1 MRRTNLPMTHGG
13 GTRSRPVRTSRE
25 ETPVRRMGCAGPAIY
40 DADLH
45 AWPKELAVE
54 RFPVDVDPDQ
64 IVRWIMA
71 EHKAA
76 PLSLKTSAR
85 RVTAVQEIPARSE
98 YHLGDEE
105 RADLSEVAT
114 IATLEIAPAREHD
127 GWLLTVTVE
136 DEIGPRVSAE
146 GAGVEAEQQID
157 VGTFY
162 KEYIRPGRGVAN
174 VVAEVESPS
183 AKLHVS
189 RLLDS
194 IERNLHPIEPASLAR
209 AEGMARHGHGH

>member
-1 MRRTNLPMTHGG
+1 M
-13 GTRSRPVRTSRE
+13 
-25 ETPVRRMGCAGPAIY
+25 
-40 DADLH
+40 
-45 AWPKELAVE
+45 E
-54 RFPVDVDPDQ
+54 RFPVDVDPGQ

-98 YHLGDEE
+98 YHLGDDE

-127 GWLLTVTVE
+127 SWLLTVTVE

-146 GAGVEAEQQID
+146 GAGVEADQQID
-157 VGTFY
+157 LGTFY

-183 AKLHVS
+183 AKFDVS
-189 RLLDS
+189 RLLAS
-194 IERNLHPIEPASLAR
+194 IERNLHPIEPASPATR
-209 AEGMARHGHGH
+209 

>member
-1 MRRTNLPMTHGG
+1 
-13 GTRSRPVRTSRE
+13 
-25 ETPVRRMGCAGPAIY
+25 
-40 DADLH
+40 
-45 AWPKELAVE
+45 VE
-54 RFPVDVDPDQ
+54 RFPVDVDPGQ
-64 IVRWIMA
+64 LVRWIMA

-85 RVTAVQEIPARSE
+85 RATAVREIPERSE

-174 VVAEVESPS
+174 VVAQVESPS

-194 IERNLHPIEPASLAR
+194 IERNLHPSEPASLATR
-209 AEGMARHGHGH
+209 

>member
-1 MRRTNLPMTHGG
+1 
-13 GTRSRPVRTSRE
+13 
-25 ETPVRRMGCAGPAIY
+25 
-40 DADLH
+40 
-45 AWPKELAVE
+45 VE
-54 RFPVDVDPDQ
+54 RFPVDVDPGQ

-76 PLSLKTSAR
+76 PLRLKISAR
-85 RVTAVQEIPARSE
+85 RATAVREIPERSE

-136 DEIGPRVSAE
+136 DEIGPRVPAE
-146 GAGVEAEQQID
+146 GTE
-157 VGTFY
+157 VGGAADRPRHVAM
-162 KEYIRPGRGVAN
+162 KQEYIRPGRGVAN
-174 VVAEVESPS
+174 VVAEVESAS

-194 IERNLHPIEPASLAR
+194 IEQNLHPIEPASLH
-209 AEGMARHGHGH
+209 RHGHWSSMPLKPNKFGPKRSG